1 MYCTNCGKEIPDQ
14 SEFCEHCGARLSENQ
29 ENQENPKNQENLR
42 NQENQ
47 ESEVPAP
54 PKKISGKKTKLAAAA
69 VVCVILVTAAAIGI
83 PRFFQ
88 NPKQKIVKGIIKTYQ
103 AAVSGETT
111 LNGIL
116 GLDQMKKEVMEG
128 NTTQLLEVTLPE
140 AEAGLRAL
148 IASDRKKKSFRTEL
162 YPTWNN
168 MELGEAIL
176 YRQGDNL
183 YFGLPDVLDDVFYV
197 ELPEIRDDLSGSA
210 ANRLFRE
217 ATDMDL
223 SDLLPEDEDSREA
236 LTFKSYC
243 KEELESLYDDIE
255 VEKDGKETVRI
266 NGKSQKCDRYQVT
279 IPGSSLKDL
288 LSKTVDYGV
297 EKQPALMLVL
307 GNLVA
312 RGGGG
317 IILPQEVKQI
327 LKEMLLPPLKLRD
340 VEMTVCL
347 DKKGRV
353 VACKGEWT
361 VALNGESAK
370 IEYDGSFSGG
380 ASPLDKIDGT
390 VLVSVDGEEWEFS
403 LDRDKKFDKKSGL
416 KDQIELTMVDSW
428 DGSSYT
434 DAYTCDFSYNLKNG
448 KWEFTAADD
457 DNYGIQATGQISDVK
472 KGKEMSFA
480 LHELTDL
487 SGHYSYLE
495 GKYELA
501 GLGKEGVE
509 PLKGMDKGIPFFDM
523 SKSELIGVGA
533 DLAENWL
540 MNRISGSSFP
550 SSLFGGGYGYSE
562 TKAAPTT
569 TAAPTTAAAA
579 D

>member
-14 SEFCEHCGARLSENQ
+14 SEFCEHCGAKLS
-29 ENQENPKNQENLR
+29 
-42 NQENQ
+42 ENQ
-47 ESEVPAP
+47 ESEVPVP
-54 PKKISGKKTKLAAAA
+54 SPKVSGKKTKLAAAV
-69 VVCVILVTAAAIGI
+69 VVCVVAAAAVIGI
-83 PRFFQ
+83 PRLFQ
-88 NPKQKIVKGIIKTYQ
+88 NPKQKIVKGVIKTYQ

-116 GLDQMKKEVMEG
+116 GLDQMRKEVMEG

-140 AEAGLRAL
+140 EEAGLRAL
-148 IASDRKKKSFRTEL
+148 IASDRKKKSFRTEF

-183 YFGLPDVLDDVFYV
+183 YFGLPDVLDDVFYA
-197 ELPEIRDDLSGSA
+197 ELPEIRDDISGSA
-210 ANRLFRE
+210 LNRLFRE
-217 ATDMDL
+217 ATNMDL
-223 SDLLPEDEDSREA
+223 SDLLPEDEDSQET
-236 LTFKSYC
+236 LTFRSYC

-288 LSKTVDYGV
+288 LSKTVDYGI
-297 EKQPALMLVL
+297 EKQPALMFALGADLVL
-307 GNLVA
+307 M
-312 RGGGG
+312 RGRAVT
-317 IILPQEVKQI
+317 LQEVRQA
-327 LKEMLLPPLKLRD
+327 LKEMLSPLKLRD
-340 VEMTVCL
+340 VEMTLCL
-347 DKKGRV
+347 DKKGCV

-361 VALNGESAK
+361 VAMNGESAK

-380 ASPLDKIDGT
+380 FSPLDKIDGT
-390 VLVSVDGEEWEFS
+390 VLVSVDGEQWEIS

-416 KDQIELTMVDSW
+416 KDQIELTLVDSW
-428 DGSSYT
+428 GSGSYT
-434 DAYTCDFSYNLKNG
+434 DAYTYDFSYNLKNG

-487 SGHYSYLE
+487 SGRYSYLE

-523 SKSELIGVGA
+523 SKSELVGVGA

-540 MNRISGSSFP
+540 MNQISGSSLP
-550 SSLFGGGYGYSE
+550 SSLFGGGYSE
-562 TKAAPTT
+562 PAST
-569 TAAPTTAAAA
+569 TAASTAAVV

>member
-14 SEFCEHCGARLSENQ
+14 SEFCEHCGAKLS
-29 ENQENPKNQENLR
+29 
-42 NQENQ
+42 ENQ
-47 ESEVPAP
+47 ESEVPVP
-54 PKKISGKKTKLAAAA
+54 SPKVSGKKTKLAAAV
-69 VVCVILVTAAAIGI
+69 VVCVVAAAAAIGI
-83 PRFFQ
+83 PRLFQ
-88 NPKQKIVKGIIKTYQ
+88 NPKQKIVKGVIKTYQ

-116 GLDQMKKEVMEG
+116 GLDQMRKEVMEG

-140 AEAGLRAL
+140 EEAGLRAL
-148 IASDRKKKSFRTEL
+148 IASDRKKKSFRTEF
-162 YPTWNN
+162 YPIWNN

-183 YFGLPDVLDDVFYV
+183 YFGLPDVLDDVFYA
-197 ELPEIRDDLSGSA
+197 ELPEIRDDISGSA
-210 ANRLFRE
+210 LNRLFRE
-217 ATDMDL
+217 ATNMDL
-223 SDLLPEDEDSREA
+223 SDLLPEDEDSQET
-236 LTFKSYC
+236 LTFRSYC

-266 NGKSQKCDRYQVT
+266 NGKSRKCDRYQVT

-288 LSKTVDYGV
+288 LSKTVDYGI
-297 EKQPALMLVL
+297 EKQPALMFALGADLVL
-307 GNLVA
+307 M
-312 RGGGG
+312 RGRAVT
-317 IILPQEVKQI
+317 PQEVRQV
-327 LKEMLLPPLKLRD
+327 LKEMLSPLKLRD
-340 VEMTVCL
+340 VEMTLCL
-347 DKKGRV
+347 DKKGCV

-361 VALNGESAK
+361 VAMNGESAK

-380 ASPLDKIDGT
+380 FSPLDKIDGT
-390 VLVSVDGEEWEFS
+390 VLVSVDGEQWEIS

-416 KDQIELTMVDSW
+416 KDQIELTLVDSW
-428 DGSSYT
+428 GSGSYT
-434 DAYTCDFSYNLKNG
+434 DAYTYDFSYNLKNG

-487 SGHYSYLE
+487 SGRYSYLE

-523 SKSELIGVGA
+523 SKSELVGVGA

-540 MNRISGSSFP
+540 MNQISGSSLP
-550 SSLFGGGYGYSE
+550 SSLFGGGYSE
-562 TKAAPTT
+562 PAST
-569 TAAPTTAAAA
+569 TAAPTAAVV

>member
-14 SEFCEHCGARLSENQ
+14 SEFCEHCGAKLS
-29 ENQENPKNQENLR
+29 
-42 NQENQ
+42 ENQ
-47 ESEVPAP
+47 ESEVPVP
-54 PKKISGKKTKLAAAA
+54 SPKVSGKKTKLAAAV
-69 VVCVILVTAAAIGI
+69 VVCVVAAAAAIGI
-83 PRFFQ
+83 PRLFQ
-88 NPKQKIVKGIIKTYQ
+88 NPKQKIVKGVIKTYQ

-116 GLDQMKKEVMEG
+116 GLDQMRKEVMEG

-140 AEAGLRAL
+140 EEAGLRAL
-148 IASDRKKKSFRTEL
+148 IASDRKKKSFRTEF

-183 YFGLPDVLDDVFYV
+183 YFGLPDVLDDVFYA
-197 ELPEIRDDLSGSA
+197 ELPEIRDDISGSA
-210 ANRLFRE
+210 LNRLFRE
-217 ATDMDL
+217 ATNMDL
-223 SDLLPEDEDSREA
+223 SDLLPEDEDSQET
-236 LTFKSYC
+236 LTFRSYC

-288 LSKTVDYGV
+288 LSKTVDYGI
-297 EKQPALMLVL
+297 EKQPALMFALGADLVL
-307 GNLVA
+307 M
-312 RGGGG
+312 RGRAVT
-317 IILPQEVKQI
+317 LQEVRQA
-327 LKEMLLPPLKLRD
+327 LKEMLSPLKLRD
-340 VEMTVCL
+340 VEMTLCL
-347 DKKGRV
+347 DKKGCV

-361 VALNGESAK
+361 VAMNGESAK

-380 ASPLDKIDGT
+380 FSPLDKIDGT
-390 VLVSVDGEEWEFS
+390 VLVSVDGEQWEIS

-416 KDQIELTMVDSW
+416 KDQIELTLVDSW
-428 DGSSYT
+428 GSGSYT
-434 DAYTCDFSYNLKNG
+434 DAYTYDFSYNLKNG

-487 SGHYSYLE
+487 SGRYSYLE

-523 SKSELIGVGA
+523 SKSELVGVGA

-540 MNRISGSSFP
+540 MNQISGSSLP
-550 SSLFGGGYGYSE
+550 SSLFGGGYSE
-562 TKAAPTT
+562 PAST
-569 TAAPTTAAAA
+569 TAASTAAVV